1 MEVGAGLADAREAE
15 GDKFATF
22 RRTRQARNAYPRAN
36 PEQKN
41 DAETEAETIERVPE
55 EVGLVSRV
63 SSVSTS

>member
-41 DAETEAETIERVPE
+41 DAETEAETIERVQALKSQSLIKSE
-55 EVGLVSRV
+55 
-63 SSVSTS
+63 